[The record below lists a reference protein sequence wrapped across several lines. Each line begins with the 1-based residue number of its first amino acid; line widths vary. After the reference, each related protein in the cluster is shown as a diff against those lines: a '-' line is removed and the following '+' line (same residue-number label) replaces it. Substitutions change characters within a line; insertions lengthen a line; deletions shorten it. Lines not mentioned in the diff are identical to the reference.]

1 MNRPEPGRPQDFDL
15 KGYLAERRQAVDA
28 ALAAYLPERP
38 EEPYGR
44 VVEAM
49 RYSLF
54 AGGKRVRPIL
64 CLAAAEAVLGDPAE
78 ARSRSLPFACAI
90 ECIHTYSLI
99 HDDLPAMDN
108 DDLRRGRPTSHRVF
122 GEALAILAGDGLLT
136 LAFALAA
143 RSQDMPGVPPERVL
157 AATRELAQAAGY
169 EGMIG
174 GQVVD
179 IESEG
184 KGGTLAEL
192 KRLHQLKTGAL
203 LRASVRCGA
212 QLAGAGAVELEALS
226 AYGEKVG
233 LVFQVADDILDVIGQ
248 AELMGKNVGGDARKR
263 KLTYPGL
270 VGLEESRRQAAE
282 LLSAALA
289 AVEGFGPS
297 ARPLREIAVYVVQRT
312 S

>member
-1 MNRPEPGRPQDFDL
+1 LSRFDL
-15 KGYLAERRQAVDA
+15 KTYLAERRKSVDA
-28 ALAAYLPERP
+28 ALADCLP
-38 EEPYGR
+38 EEPGAPYAS

-64 CLAAAEAVLGDPAE
+64 CIAAAEAVLEDAE
-78 ARSRSLPFACAI
+78 AALERVLPFACAL

-108 DDLRRGRPTSHRVF
+108 DDLRRGRPTSHKVF

-136 LAFALAA
+136 LAFRLATDAGRFRGAAPERLLAA
-143 RSQDMPGVPPERVL
+143 
-157 AATRELAQAAGY
+157 ARELGDAAGFR
-169 EGMIG
+169 GMIG

-184 KGGTLAEL
+184 KEGSLGEL
-192 KRLHQLKTGAL
+192 ERLHLLKTGAL
-203 LRASVRCGA
+203 IQASVRCGA
-212 QLAGAGAVELEALS
+212 LLAGAGVAELS
-226 AYGEKVG
+226 ALASYGRNVG
-233 LVFQVADDILDVIGQ
+233 LVFQVADDILDVVGQ
-248 AELMGKNVGGDARKR
+248 AELMGKNVGGDARKH

-270 VGLEESRRQAAE
+270 IGLEESRRQADA
-282 LLSAALA
+282 LLGEAIRAL
-289 AVEGFGPS
+289 ERFGQE
-297 ARPLREIAVYVVQRT
+297 AQPLREIAAYVVQRT

>member
-1 MNRPEPGRPQDFDL
+1 LNL
-15 KGYLAERRQAVDA
+15 KAYISERKARVDA
-28 ALAAYLPERP
+28 ALAEYLPEQPRA
-38 EEPYGR
+38 PYAS

-64 CLAAAEAVLGDPAE
+64 CIAAAEAVLGDPEE
-78 ARSRSLPFACAI
+78 AIRRVLPFACAL
-90 ECIHTYSLI
+90 ECIHTYSLV

-108 DDLRRGRPTSHRVF
+108 DDLRRGRPTSHKVF

-136 LAFALAA
+136 LAFRLATDA
-143 RSQDMPGVPPERVL
+143 RLFSGVSPHHLLE
-157 AATRELAQAAGY
+157 AASELAEGAGY
-169 EGMIG
+169 PGMIG

-184 KGGTLAEL
+184 KPGTIEHLRA
-192 KRLHQLKTGAL
+192 LHGLKTGAL
-203 LRASVRCGA
+203 IRASVRCGGL
-212 QLAGAGAVELEALS
+212 LAGASTAQLEGLS
-226 AYGEKVG
+226 AYGENVG

-263 KLTYPGL
+263 KLTFPSL
-270 VGLEESRRQAAE
+270 VGLEESRREADE
-282 LLSAALA
+282 LLGAARKAL
-289 AVEGFGPS
+289 EGFADS
-297 ARPLREIAVYVVQRT
+297 AEPLREIAAYVVQRT